1 MPVIFLPYKKRPWI
15 CKFREPWS
23 GRPRVR
29 SFNSEQE
36 ALDFERVQRLI
47 FEREKALVRRARY
60 KGRQPER
67 TLTVAE
73 LLSAYIEA
81 RQSLSTRTTA
91 MQHLRSFADIYGHR
105 KAHCIS
111 VDDVLAWMEIMRQR
125 GAGAAT
131 VSRRAAIL
139 KGAWA
144 WACRSR
150 HLDSNALSVL
160 RIPTVRSQRIDPP
173 TLQEARRLYAV
184 AAEHVQRVIALGMGM
199 GPRIGPSELFRLR
212 WLDVDLDS
220 RLIRMPNARKGAE
233 FEARSIPV
241 RDDLLPLLRRW
252 QQADAAAGVEC
263 VIHYRGRP
271 VQSISRAWHNALRRA
286 GIGRRLRPYDLRHAF
301 ASHALDHGADRKCV
315 AEVMG
320 HKNEGMLLQ
329 IYQHTLLRQRR
340 RAVNAGPGLGI
351 KIKKK

>member
-1 MPVIFLPYKKRPWI
+1 MPVIFLPYKKKPWI

-29 SFNSEQE
+29 SFHSEQE
-36 ALDFERVQRLI
+36 ALDFEKVQRLI

-144 WACRSR
+144 WACRIR
-150 HLDSNALSVL
+150 HLNSNALSVL

-184 AAEHVQRVIALGMGM
+184 AAEHVQRAWVWGRASAPASCSVCAGWTLIWIA
-199 GPRIGPSELFRLR
+199 
-212 WLDVDLDS
+212 
-220 RLIRMPNARKGAE
+220 A
-233 FEARSIPV
+233 
-241 RDDLLPLLRRW
+241 
-252 QQADAAAGVEC
+252 
-263 VIHYRGRP
+263 
-271 VQSISRAWHNALRRA
+271 
-286 GIGRRLRPYDLRHAF
+286 
-301 ASHALDHGADRKCV
+301 
-315 AEVMG
+315 
-320 HKNEGMLLQ
+320 
-329 IYQHTLLRQRR
+329 
-340 RAVNAGPGLGI
+340 
-351 KIKKK
+351 